1 MQQKNARLRP
11 FSQQDIPALVE
22 VINTANA
29 HYGDRD
35 TVTTE
40 DIAALV
46 ASPYVVAEEDFLIA
60 EGDGGAVVGG
70 GVFAFNPTNGQ
81 AFGLAR
87 VLPSYERLG
96 LGTRL
101 VMQTD
106 AAFLRRAQQ
115 HIAPELQPIMSRK
128 TAGTCD
134 GAQVLLSKA
143 GYVRQYV
150 QYTMRC
156 DFEALPLPVALPA
169 PFTLRPFDI
178 ERDCRA
184 VYEVFKETFAEHRMQ
199 VAQMPYERWLEQ
211 LQTPLFTPDLFFV
224 AYDDETIAG
233 INLCFYS
240 ADYPHLGWVEM
251 LGVRQPYRHQGLGTA
266 LLKHAFHVFALRGL
280 EGAALDVDGEDETTV
295 AFYERAGM
303 RIVQHAV
310 LYSKSF
316 EKL

>member
-1 MQQKNARLRP
+1 MQRNARLRP
-11 FSQQDIPALVE
+11 FSQQDIPALVD

-35 TVTTE
+35 TVTEE
-40 DIAALV
+40 DIVALS

-60 EGDGGAVVGG
+60 ESDSGEIVGG
-70 GVFAFNPTNGQ
+70 GVFVFNPASGQ
-81 AFGLAR
+81 ALGLAR

-101 VMQTD
+101 LMQTD
-106 AAFLRRAQQ
+106 AAFLRRAER
-115 HIAPELQPIMSRK
+115 HVSPALPLVMSRK

-134 GAQVLLSKA
+134 GAQVLLGKA

-150 QYTMRC
+150 QYTMRY
-156 DFEALPLPVALPA
+156 DFEALPLPATLPA
-169 PFTLRPFDI
+169 PFTLHPFDI
-178 ERDCRA
+178 ERDSRA
-184 VYEVFKETFAEHRMQ
+184 VYEVFKETFAQHRMQ
-199 VAQMPYERWLEQ
+199 VAQMPYERWLAQ
-211 LQTPLFTPDLFFV
+211 LQTPLFTSDLFFI
-224 AYDDETIAG
+224 AYHGEQIAG
-233 INLCFYS
+233 INLCFYA
-240 ADYPHLGWVEM
+240 ADYPHLGWIEM
-251 LGVRQPYRHQGLGTA
+251 LGVRAPYRRQGLGTA

-280 EGAALDVDGEDETTV
+280 AGAALDVDGEDAATV
-295 AFYERAGM
+295 TFYQRAGM